1 MKVITARQAVFNY
14 HNQVVAYKL
23 SFRAPLDMGAIA
35 ISPLQANAKLVVDS
49 QFLLGL
55 RRICSGKKA
64 IIEFTP
70 SAILNEFPNLLPEHD
85 LIVAISATANINEEE
100 FAAIKRLFHQN
111 YKLAVIN
118 PPLSLFTQPT
128 NEQSPWHDLLRLFR
142 LGVVETNK
150 YTQMELAEVTRHL
163 KQYKELKL
171 LAANVPDDRTL
182 SQAKQLP
189 FVYFSGQFFAK
200 PQLVRQND
208 IEISSGVVLKL
219 FQQLAFEHLNYTKI
233 AEYLQ
238 QDAGISYRL
247 LRFINSGLFPTK
259 EEISS
264 IRQGLVYLGDK
275 QARMFLNLIV
285 TAHVA
290 RNKPHELMRV
300 CTIRAKFCQVV
311 AKRVAPGASEQ
322 AFIVGLFS
330 LLDAILDKPME
341 TVLKTLPI
349 SEEIRNALLDYDNI
363 LKRILDLVKAY
374 EDGRWHHMEK
384 AANVLRLE
392 EAELPGFYVE
402 AIKWAEALCNYHP
415 SNLD

>member
-23 SFRAPLDMGAIA
+23 SFRAPLDIASLA
-35 ISPLQANAKLVVDS
+35 ISPLQANAKMVVDS

-85 LIVAISATANINEEE
+85 LIVAVNANVQLSDEEY
-100 FAAIKRLFHQN
+100 AAIKKLFHQN
-111 YKLAVIN
+111 YKIAVIN
-118 PPLSLFTQPT
+118 PPLTLFTLT
-128 NEQSPWHDLLRLFR
+128 ENSESPWHSLLRLCR
-142 LGVVETNK
+142 LAVVEANK
-150 YTQMELAEVTRHL
+150 YTQQELNEVTRHL
-163 KQYKELKL
+163 KQFKELKL
-171 LAANVPDDRTL
+171 LAANVPDERTL
-182 SQAKQLP
+182 SLVKQLP
-189 FVYFSGQFFAK
+189 FVYFSGHFFAK
-200 PQLVRQND
+200 PQLVQQND
-208 IEISSGVVLKL
+208 VEISSGVVIKL

-285 TAHVA
+285 TAHIA

-322 AFIVGLFS
+322 AFMVGLFS

-341 TVLKTLPI
+341 TVLKTLPV
-349 SEEIRNALLDYDNI
+349 SEEIRSALLDYDNI

-384 AANVLRLE
+384 AANSLRLE

-415 SNLD
+415 NNLD